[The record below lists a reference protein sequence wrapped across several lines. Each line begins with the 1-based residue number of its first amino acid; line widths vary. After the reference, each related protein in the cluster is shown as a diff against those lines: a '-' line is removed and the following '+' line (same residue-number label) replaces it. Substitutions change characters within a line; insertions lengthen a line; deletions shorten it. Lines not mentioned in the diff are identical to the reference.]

1 MNATAKQFFLSDLAA
16 ISAGHPIRGSAEDLP
31 SGDVALLQ
39 MRDIENDLSISWHL
53 AIQIEVPGKRSPNY
67 LRPSD
72 LVFTS
77 RGTRNLAVL
86 IDEDVP
92 MAICAPNLFVIRVGD
107 DGVCLPEYLA
117 WFMNQRPAQ
126 AYFQRAATGTN
137 ILNIRREVVEQ
148 LVVPVPSLSQQSA
161 IVELDNTAR
170 RERELLRSLI
180 TNREQQMEAL
190 ALGLAG
196 CMEA

>member
-1 MNATAKQFFLSDLAA
+1 MNATAKQFFLSHLAL
-16 ISAGHPIRGSAEDLP
+16 ISAGHPIRGSVEDLP
-31 SGDVALLQ
+31 EGDVALLQ
-39 MRDIENDLSISWHL
+39 MRDIRHDLTIGWDS
-53 AIQIEVPGKRSPNY
+53 AIRIELPGKRSPDY
-67 LRPSD
+67 LCQGD

-77 RGTRNLAVL
+77 RGAKNLAVVIEGL
-86 IDEDVP
+86 THK
-92 MAICAPNLFVIRVGD
+92 AICAPNLFVIRVKD
-107 DGVCLPEYLA
+107 IATCLPEYLA

-148 LVVPVPSLSQQSA
+148 LVVPMPSLRKQSA
-161 IVELDNTAR
+161 IVELDVAAR
-170 RERELLRSLI
+170 GEREVLRNLI

-196 CMEA
+196 CMEE